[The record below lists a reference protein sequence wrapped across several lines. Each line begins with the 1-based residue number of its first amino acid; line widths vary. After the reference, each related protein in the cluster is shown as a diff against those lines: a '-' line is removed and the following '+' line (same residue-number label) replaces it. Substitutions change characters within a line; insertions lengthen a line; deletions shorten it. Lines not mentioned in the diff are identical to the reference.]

1 MDAAATST
9 SEQMIDWPALARA
22 VHVLS
27 VVHWIGGLAFVTFV
41 ILPGLHEF
49 EAERRL
55 AVFDAL
61 ERRFA
66 WQARISVLLAGI
78 SGFYLF
84 DVFGHW
90 DRITEP
96 TFWWLHAMI
105 ALWAIFMVMLFVA
118 EPLFLHAWFESR
130 ARRDPESAFHVAL
143 RGHCVLTTLALITV
157 AGAVGGAHGLF

>member
-1 MDAAATST
+1 
-9 SEQMIDWPALARA
+9 MIDWPAAARA

-41 ILPGLHEF
+41 ILPSMREF
-49 EAERRL
+49 DADRRL

-66 WQARISVLLAGI
+66 WQARISVLLAGV

-84 DVFGHW
+84 DVFDHW
-90 DRITEP
+90 DRIADP
-96 TFWWLHAMI
+96 SFWWLHAMI

-118 EPLFLHAWFESR
+118 EPLFLHAWFDAR
-130 ARRDPESAFHVAL
+130 ARRDADGAFRIAL
-143 RGHCVLTTLALITV
+143 RGHRVLSTLALITV

>member
-1 MDAAATST
+1 
-9 SEQMIDWPALARA
+9 MIDWPALARA

-41 ILPGLHEF
+41 ILPSLREF

-66 WQARISVLLAGI
+66 RQARISVLLAGI
-78 SGFYLF
+78 SGFYLL
-84 DVFGHW
+84 DVLGHW
-90 DRITEP
+90 ERIADP
-96 TFWWLHAMI
+96 GFWWLHAMI
-105 ALWAIFMVMLFVA
+105 ALWTIFVVMLFVA

-130 ARRDPESAFHVAL
+130 ARQDPDGAFRIAL
-143 RGHCVLTTLALITV
+143 RGHRVLSALALITV